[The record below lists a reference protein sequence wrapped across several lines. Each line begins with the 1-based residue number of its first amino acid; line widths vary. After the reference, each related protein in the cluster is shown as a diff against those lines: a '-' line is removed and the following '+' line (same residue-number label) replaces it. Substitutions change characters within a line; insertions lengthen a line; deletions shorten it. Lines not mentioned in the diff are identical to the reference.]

1 MCSLDRNMKYLVKG
15 LRSPS
20 GPLQYFFIFQLG
32 KKKKK
37 FMPYNYQHRY
47 FFSEYPC
54 FLTELEGLH
63 LKTMTTSPP
72 QKKGL
77 KIQLHVKA
85 FTFFMF
91 KNVHVR
97 RNYP

>member
-1 MCSLDRNMKYLVKG
+1 MRAIKRWFTMCSLDRNMKYLVKG

-54 FLTELEGLH
+54 FLTELEH
-63 LKTMTTSPP
+63 RAPQNHDYVSSP
-72 QKKGL
+72 KEG
-77 KIQLHVKA
+77 
-85 FTFFMF
+85 F
-91 KNVHVR
+91 KDSASC
-97 RNYP
+97 